1 MRRRLKEVPVWAGLV
16 LAAGRVLSPDL
27 CLAAEEGFGLAS
39 AGLKMI
45 GVLALVVGLLLGCLY
60 LLRRLS
66 PALNR
71 GGLLSTEMR
80 LLGQYPLGPKRILAL
95 VKVGSRTLL
104 LGVTE
109 ANINLLTEVQDQDLI
124 ARLEGPKEGNG
135 AKFGRLLRRARAR
148 TGEGGA

>member
-1 MRRRLKEVPVWAGLV
+1 MIKAPVRVGLVSVAGL
-16 LAAGRVLSPDL
+16 LLLLPEL
-27 CLAAEEGFGLAS
+27 CLAAEESFGLAS

-66 PALNR
+66 PAVAR
-71 GGLLSTEMR
+71 GGLLSREMR
-80 LLGQYPLGPKRILAL
+80 LLAQYPLGPKRILAL

-109 ANINLLTEVQDQDLI
+109 ANINLLTEVQDQALI
-124 ARLEGPKEGNG
+124 DRLEGFKEGNG
-135 AKFGRLLRRARAR
+135 IKFSRILKRARSR
-148 TGEGGA
+148 TGEGGT